1 MPTTVFEG
9 KMLVLTGRFNVGEAK
24 LQEELEACG
33 ARIASYVSLHIDFLI
48 TGKHPDA
55 EMMEA
60 ASSRGINLLTE
71 EEVHALMRGEDID
84 VDRAGKRGERSVD
97 ELLGQ
102 ARGLLDR
109 PMSPAIWTELV
120 ALLDACQLSQQEVLV
135 NYLEP
140 QLERWERPD
149 VRARA
154 QKVFAKKA
162 LASGGA
168 DDEEREE
175 VKNALYF
182 LSRQPAKSMRY
193 APEHWMGE
201 MMQGVPSP
209 KYRLVCD
216 LDLRFTNAPQEKI
229 HQMLIHPELTGLSA
243 LSLHTSDLPSRDN
256 IAAILGHD
264 NFAGVQFFSP
274 GNVGLRRVKQITVA
288 TETRLA
294 PRVLDFWDRIDLGS
308 HSTSEEKML
317 CALVRAPCSEQVETL
332 ILSQGGPTIRYL
344 IEEITEHDLLPR
356 LRTLVWSAFG
366 PTSAWFQRMMP
377 ICERVDTLV
386 MPHLCFGESESSGWQ
401 AYLSCDLPES
411 IETISVG
418 TLGYEQHAE
427 MFTNLHMLFAPDEI
441 VERAFGE
448 LCDSALLRH
457 IKHIDLGPLFFD
469 ERVLDA
475 FGTYRPDITLHP

>member
-1 MPTTVFEG
+1 MSVTVFEG
-9 KMLVLTGRFNVGEAK
+9 KVLVLTGRFTAGEAK
-24 LQEELEACG
+24 LQEELEALG
-33 ARIASYVSLHIDFLI
+33 ARIASHVSLHIDFLI
-48 TGKHPDA
+48 TGEHPDA
-55 EMMEA
+55 EMMDA
-60 ASSRGINLLTE
+60 ASSQGINLLTE
-71 EEVHALMRGEDID
+71 EEVHALMRGEEVD

-140 QLERWERPD
+140 QLGRWERPD

-154 QKVFAKKA
+154 QRVFAMQA
-162 LASGGA
+162 LASAGG

-182 LSRQPAKSMRY
+182 VSRQPAKSIRY

-243 LSLHTSDLPSRDN
+243 LSLHASDLPSRDN

-264 NFAGVQFFSP
+264 NFAGIHFFSP

-294 PRVLDFWDRIDLGS
+294 PRVLDFWDRIES

-317 CALVRAPCSEQVETL
+317 SALVRAPCSEHVETL
-332 ILSQGGPTIRYL
+332 ILSQGGPTIRHL
-344 IEEITEHDLLPR
+344 IEEITEHGLLPR

-366 PTSAWFQRMMP
+366 PTSSWFQRMRP

-386 MPHLCFGESESSGWQ
+386 LPHLCYGESESSGWQ
-401 AYLSCDLPES
+401 AYLACDLPES
-411 IETISVG
+411 IATISVG
-418 TLGYEQHAE
+418 TMSYEQHTE

-448 LCDSALLRH
+448 LCDSALLRR

-469 ERVLDA
+469 ERVTSILA
-475 FGTYRPDITLHP
+475 EQRPDIELLV